1 MFRHAE
7 GEPHDVE
14 QSPFMPDLRSS
25 LRRSQ
30 GQVQAVGEE
39 GLCDDHRPDLSLTL
53 LGEKAVQEIMSMVRG
68 MENITDSGG
77 GESTGNEVGTSST
90 SAEGSTPRTRPFI
103 HEQSTTTDSPAQDEA
118 KGKSNTEGISDTR
131 KAPKVLMD
139 VVNGRIPSMG
149 ELVEM
154 PAAPAVQPP
163 RRRTSETYADDVISY
178 SDYEIID
185 PNARFVTDSPF
196 GGYDFESNHGTV
208 PAPATVVVL
217 GIVPLLGRRRQ
228 R

>member
-1 MFRHAE
+1 M
-7 GEPHDVE
+7 
-14 QSPFMPDLRSS
+14 
-25 LRRSQ
+25 RRGNRTMSNK
-30 GQVQAVGEE
+30 VHSCPTCAR
-39 GLCDDHRPDLSLTL
+39 LCDEAKDKSKRLEKKVYAMTIALTSALTL